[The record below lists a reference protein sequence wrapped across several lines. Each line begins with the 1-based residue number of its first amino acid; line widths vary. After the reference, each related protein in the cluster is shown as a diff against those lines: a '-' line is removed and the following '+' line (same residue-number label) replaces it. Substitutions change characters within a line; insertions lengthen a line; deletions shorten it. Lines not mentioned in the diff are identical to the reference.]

1 MLGIDDIKQKLT
13 VRVND
18 GTGVLVSPLDK
29 DILYVFTCRHV
40 VLDEGKNILPIDNI
54 SISYDEANSKQAHV
68 FTIQSVEVSEQVDN
82 DIAVLVV
89 KRDIDIPHLYISSD
103 RIGCFH
109 IGFPKSRKNAEDKIG
124 NTLVLH
130 IAHFDSNSETDIVEY
145 QYDVNNK
152 ENEIKGMSGGGIF
165 NKDCKLVGIHTQ
177 SAMHDKQEML
187 GKCGMIPISLFL
199 QLIAE
204 KKLPPVLKFDLSY
217 FGKMVGW
224 VFDFSC
230 ERFVD
235 DRTAQFTSDLDQYK
249 AIVEQWSPIR
259 IFDVLIKKGKINEG
273 TKLEG
278 LDQRYWQAFTLFIVG
293 VIALLDM
300 NEPDGEKAIVSLYEK
315 FHYCYSNEELDVY
328 DVREK
333 LEAKLVV
340 GKIKGAYLVVGG
352 LNKTVFYGNY
362 AAPKAQV
369 PDLRKAEII
378 EENDISR
385 SRSNVF
391 NQMTIINN
399 NIFETAVKDC
409 ANTIKEVTIEHYR
422 NKLKEIIEV

>member
-177 SAMHDKQEML
+177 SAMHDKHEML

-293 VIALLDM
+293 VIALLDL

>member
-40 VLDEGKNILPIDNI
+40 VLDEGKNILPLDKIT
-54 SISYDEANSKQAHV
+54 ISYDEINSKQAHV
-68 FTIQSVEVSEQVDN
+68 FTIQSIEVSDRGDS

-89 KRDIDIPHLYISSD
+89 KRDIDIPHLYISSE
-103 RIGCFH
+103 RIECFH
-109 IGFPKSRKNAEDKIG
+109 IGFPKCRKDAENKIG
-124 NTLVLH
+124 NILVLH
-130 IAHFDSNSETDIVEY
+130 IAHFDSNSEIDIVEY
-145 QYDVNNK
+145 QYDVQNSK
-152 ENEIKGMSGGGIF
+152 KEIKGMSGGGIF
-165 NKDCKLVGIHTQ
+165 NKDGKLVGIHTQ

-187 GKCGMIPISLFL
+187 GKSGMLPVSLFL

-224 VFDFSC
+224 VFDFSR

-259 IFDVLIKKGKINEG
+259 IFDVLIKNGKINEG

-293 VIALLDM
+293 VIALLDL
-300 NEPDGEKAIVSLYEK
+300 NEPDGEKAIV
-315 FHYCYSNEELDVY
+315 
-328 DVREK
+328 
-333 LEAKLVV
+333 
-340 GKIKGAYLVVGG
+340 
-352 LNKTVFYGNY
+352 
-362 AAPKAQV
+362 
-369 PDLRKAEII
+369 
-378 EENDISR
+378 
-385 SRSNVF
+385 
-391 NQMTIINN
+391 
-399 NIFETAVKDC
+399 
-409 ANTIKEVTIEHYR
+409 
-422 NKLKEIIEV
+422 

>member
-165 NKDCKLVGIHTQ
+165 NKDCKLVGIYTQ

-293 VIALLDM
+293 VIALLDL

>member
-293 VIALLDM
+293 VIALLDL

>member
-40 VLDEGKNILPIDNI
+40 VLDEGKNIMPIDNI

-293 VIALLDM
+293 VIALLDL

>member
-152 ENEIKGMSGGGIF
+152 ENEIKGMSGGGIL

-293 VIALLDM
+293 VIALLDL

-369 PDLRKAEII
+369 PGLRKAEII

>member
-13 VRVND
+13 VRVNE

-40 VLDEGKNILPIDNI
+40 VLDEGKNILPLDKIT
-54 SISYDEANSKQAHV
+54 ISYDEINSKQAHV
-68 FTIQSVEVSEQVDN
+68 FTIQSIEVSDRGDS

-89 KRDIDIPHLYISSD
+89 KRDIEIPHLYISSE
-103 RIGCFH
+103 RIECFH
-109 IGFPKSRKNAEDKIG
+109 IGFPECRKDAEDKIG
-124 NTLVLH
+124 NILVLH
-130 IAHFDSNSETDIVEY
+130 IKHFDSNSELDVVEY
-145 QYDVNNK
+145 QYDVQNNEK
-152 ENEIKGMSGGGIF
+152 EIKGMSGGGIF
-165 NKDCKLVGIHTQ
+165 NKDGKLVGIHTQ

-187 GKCGMIPISLFL
+187 GKSGMIPVSLFL

-204 KKLPPVLKFDLSY
+204 KELPPVLKFDLSH

-224 VFDFSC
+224 VFDFRR

-235 DRTAQFTSDLDQYK
+235 DRTAQFASDLDQYK
-249 AIVEQWSPIR
+249 AIVEQWSPFR
-259 IFDVLIKKGKINEG
+259 IFDVLKKEGKISKE
-273 TKLEG
+273 TKLES
-278 LDQRYWQAFTLFIVG
+278 LDQRYWRAFTLFIVG
-293 VIALLDM
+293 VIALLDL
-300 NEPDGEKAIVSLYEK
+300 NELDCEKAIVSLYEK

-328 DVREK
+328 EVREK

-378 EENDISR
+378 EENDIAR

-399 NIFETAVKDC
+399 NIFEVAVKDC
-409 ANTIKEVTIEHYR
+409 ANTIDTVTMAHYR

>member
-259 IFDVLIKKGKINEG
+259 IFDVLIKNGKINEG

-293 VIALLDM
+293 VIALLDL

>member
-29 DILYVFTCRHV
+29 EVLYVFTCKHV
-40 VLDEGKNILPIDNI
+40 VLNEEKDILPIGNI
-54 SISYDEANSKQAHV
+54 SVNYDEWNSKQTHK
-68 FTIQSVEVSEQVDN
+68 FTVQSVIVSDQEDN
-82 DIAVLVV
+82 DVAVLVV
-89 KRDIDIPHLYISSD
+89 KRDIDVPHLYISSE
-103 RIGCFH
+103 RTGCFH
-109 IGFPKSRKNAEDKIG
+109 IGFPKNRKDVEDKIC
-124 NTLVLH
+124 NILVLH
-130 IAHFDSNSETDIVEY
+130 IVHFDSDSEKEIVEY
-145 QYDVNNK
+145 QYDVQNNDK
-152 ENEIKGMSGGGIF
+152 EIKGMSGGGIF
-165 NKDCKLVGIHTQ
+165 NKDGKLVGIHTQ

-199 QLIAE
+199 QHIAE

-224 VFDFSC
+224 VFDFSR

-293 VIALLDM
+293 VIALLDL

>member
-1 MLGIDDIKQKLT
+1 MLGIDDIKQKVT

-18 GTGVLVSPLDK
+18 GTGVLVSPFDK
-29 DILYVFTCRHV
+29 EVLYVFTCKHV
-40 VLDEGKNILPIDNI
+40 VLNEEKNILPVGNI
-54 SISYDEANSKQAHV
+54 SVNYDEWNSKRTHN
-68 FTIQSVEVSEQVDN
+68 FTVQSVIVSNQEDN
-82 DIAVLVV
+82 DVAVLVV
-89 KRDIDIPHLYISSD
+89 KRDIDVPHVYISSE
-103 RIGCFH
+103 RTGCFH
-109 IGFPKSRKNAEDKIG
+109 IGFPKNRKDAEDKIG
-124 NTLVLH
+124 NILVLH
-130 IAHFDSNSETDIVEY
+130 IAHFDSNSDINIVEY
-145 QYDVNNK
+145 QYDVGNK

-165 NKDCKLVGIHTQ
+165 NQDGKLVGIHTQ

-187 GKCGMIPISLFL
+187 GKGGMLPVSLFL
-199 QLIAE
+199 QLITE
-204 KKLPPVLKFDLSY
+204 KELSPVLKFDLSH

-224 VFDFSC
+224 VFDFSR

-235 DRTAQFTSDLDQYK
+235 DRTAQFASDLDLYK
-249 AIVEQWSPIR
+249 VIVEQWSPIR
-259 IFDVLIKKGKINEG
+259 IFDVLKKEGKINKE
-273 TKLEG
+273 TKLES

-293 VIALLDM
+293 VIALLDL

-340 GKIKGAYLVVGG
+340 GKIKGAFLVVGG

>member
-82 DIAVLVV
+82 DIALLVV

-293 VIALLDM
+293 VIALLDL

-422 NKLKEIIEV
+422 NKLKEFIEV

>member
-18 GTGVLVSPLDK
+18 GTGLLVSPLDK

-40 VLDEGKNILPIDNI
+40 VLDEGKNILPLDKIT
-54 SISYDEANSKQAHV
+54 ISYDESNSKQAHV
-68 FTIQSVEVSEQVDN
+68 FTIKSVEVSEQVDN
-82 DIAVLVV
+82 DIAVLIV

-109 IGFPKSRKNAEDKIG
+109 IGFPKSRKDAEDKIG

-224 VFDFSC
+224 VFDFSR

-293 VIALLDM
+293 VIALLDL

-333 LEAKLVV
+333 FEAKLVV

>member
-204 KKLPPVLKFDLSY
+204 KKLPPVLEFDLSY

-293 VIALLDM
+293 VIALLDL

>member
-29 DILYVFTCRHV
+29 EVLYVFTCKHV
-40 VLDEGKNILPIDNI
+40 VLNEEKDILPIGNI
-54 SISYDEANSKQAHV
+54 SVNYDEWNSKQTHK
-68 FTIQSVEVSEQVDN
+68 FTVQSVIVSDQEDN
-82 DIAVLVV
+82 DVAVLVV
-89 KRDIDIPHLYISSD
+89 KRDIDVPHLYISSE
-103 RIGCFH
+103 RTGCFH
-109 IGFPKSRKNAEDKIG
+109 IGFPKNRKDVEDKIC
-124 NTLVLH
+124 NILVLH
-130 IAHFDSNSETDIVEY
+130 IVHFDSDSEKEIVEY
-145 QYDVNNK
+145 QYDVQNNDK
-152 ENEIKGMSGGGIF
+152 EIKGMSGGGIF
-165 NKDCKLVGIHTQ
+165 NKDGKLVGIHTQ

-224 VFDFSC
+224 VFDFSR

-293 VIALLDM
+293 VIALLDL
-300 NEPDGEKAIVSLYEK
+300 NEHDGEKAIVSLYEK

-399 NIFETAVKDC
+399 NIFETGVKDC

>member
-40 VLDEGKNILPIDNI
+40 VLDEGKNILPLDKI
-54 SISYDEANSKQAHV
+54 SISYDESNSKQAHV

-109 IGFPKSRKNAEDKIG
+109 IGFPKSRKDAEDKIG

-177 SAMHDKQEML
+177 SAMHDIQEML
-187 GKCGMIPISLFL
+187 GKCGMIPVSLFL

-259 IFDVLIKKGKINEG
+259 IFDVLI
-273 TKLEG
+273 LVM
-278 LDQRYWQAFTLFIVG
+278 RY
-293 VIALLDM
+293 
-300 NEPDGEKAIVSLYEK
+300 
-315 FHYCYSNEELDVY
+315 
-328 DVREK
+328 
-333 LEAKLVV
+333 
-340 GKIKGAYLVVGG
+340 
-352 LNKTVFYGNY
+352 
-362 AAPKAQV
+362 
-369 PDLRKAEII
+369 
-378 EENDISR
+378 
-385 SRSNVF
+385 
-391 NQMTIINN
+391 
-399 NIFETAVKDC
+399 
-409 ANTIKEVTIEHYR
+409 
-422 NKLKEIIEV
+422 

>member
-259 IFDVLIKKGKINEG
+259 MFDVLIKKGKINEG

-293 VIALLDM
+293 VIALLDL

>member
-40 VLDEGKNILPIDNI
+40 VLDEGKNILPLDKITI
-54 SISYDEANSKQAHV
+54 KYDELSKQTHT
-68 FTIQSVEVSEQVDN
+68 FTIQSVEVSEQESN

-89 KRDIDIPHLYISSD
+89 KRDIDVPHLYISSD
-103 RIGCFH
+103 RIKCYH
-109 IGFPKSRKNAEDKIG
+109 IGFPKSRKDAENKIG
-124 NTLVLH
+124 NILVLH
-130 IAHFDSNSETDIVEY
+130 IAHFDSNSDIDIIEY
-145 QYDVNNK
+145 QYDVGNK
-152 ENEIKGMSGGGIF
+152 DDEIKGMSRGGIF
-165 NKDCKLVGIHTQ
+165 NQDGKLVGIHTQ

-187 GKCGMIPISLFL
+187 GKGGMLPVSLFL
-199 QLIAE
+199 RLIAE
-204 KKLPPVLKFDLSY
+204 KELPPVLKFDLNH

-224 VFDFSC
+224 VFDFSR

-235 DRTAQFTSDLDQYK
+235 DRTAQFASDLDQYK
-249 AIVEQWSPIR
+249 SIVEQWSPIR
-259 IFDVLIKKGKINEG
+259 IFDILKEEGKISKE
-273 TKLEG
+273 TKLES

-293 VIALLDM
+293 VIALLDL
-300 NEPDGEKAIVSLYEK
+300 NEPDCEKAIVSLYEK

-328 DVREK
+328 EVREK
-333 LEAKLVV
+333 LEPKLVV

-352 LNKTVFYGNY
+352 LNETVFYGSF
-362 AAPKAQV
+362 APPKAQV

-378 EENDISR
+378 CENDISR

-391 NQMTIINN
+391 SQMTIINN
-399 NIFETAVKDC
+399 NIFEVAVKDC
-409 ANTIKEVTIEHYR
+409 ANTINPVTIAHYR
-422 NKLKEIIEV
+422 DKLKQIIEV

>member
-82 DIAVLVV
+82 DIALLVV

-293 VIALLDM
+293 VIALLDL

>member
-29 DILYVFTCRHV
+29 EVLYVFTCKHV
-40 VLDEGKNILPIDNI
+40 VLNEEKDILPIGNI
-54 SISYDEANSKQAHV
+54 SVNYDEWNSKQTHK
-68 FTIQSVEVSEQVDN
+68 FTVQSVIVSDQEDN
-82 DIAVLVV
+82 DVAVLVV
-89 KRDIDIPHLYISSD
+89 KRDIDVPHLYISSE
-103 RIGCFH
+103 RTGCFH
-109 IGFPKSRKNAEDKIG
+109 IGFPKNRKDVEDKIC
-124 NTLVLH
+124 NILVLH
-130 IAHFDSNSETDIVEY
+130 IVHFDSDSEKEIVEY
-145 QYDVNNK
+145 QYDVQNNDK
-152 ENEIKGMSGGGIF
+152 EIKGMSGGGIF
-165 NKDCKLVGIHTQ
+165 NKDGKLVGIHTQ

-224 VFDFSC
+224 VFDFSR

-293 VIALLDM
+293 VIALLDL
-300 NEPDGEKAIVSLYEK
+300 NEHDGEKAIVSLYEK

>member
-1 MLGIDDIKQKLT
+1 MLRIDDIKQKLT

-40 VLDEGKNILPIDNI
+40 VLDEGKNILPLDKIT
-54 SISYDEANSKQAHV
+54 ISYDELNSKQAHV

-89 KRDIDIPHLYISSD
+89 KRDIDVPHLYISSD

-109 IGFPKSRKNAEDKIG
+109 IGFPKCRRDAEDKIG
-124 NTLVLH
+124 NILVLH
-130 IAHFDSNSETDIVEY
+130 ITHFDSNSEIDIVEY
-145 QYDVNNK
+145 QYDLQNK

-177 SAMHDKQEML
+177 SAMHDKKEML

-199 QLIAE
+199 QLIDE
-204 KKLPPVLKFDLSY
+204 KKLPPVLKFDLSH

-224 VFDFSC
+224 VFDFSR
-230 ERFVD
+230 ERFVN
-235 DRTAQFTSDLDQYK
+235 DRTAQFASDLDQYK

-259 IFDVLIKKGKINEG
+259 IFDVLKQDGKISKD
-273 TKLEG
+273 TKLES

-293 VIALLDM
+293 VIALLDL
-300 NEPDGEKAIVSLYEK
+300 NEPDCEKAIVSLYEK

-328 DVREK
+328 EVREK
-333 LEAKLVV
+333 LEPKLVV

-352 LNKTVFYGNY
+352 LNETVFYGSF
-362 AAPKAQV
+362 ALPKAQV

-378 EENDISR
+378 CENDISR

-391 NQMTIINN
+391 SQMTIINN
-399 NIFETAVKDC
+399 NIFEVAVKDC
-409 ANTIKEVTIEHYR
+409 ANTINPVTIAHYR
-422 NKLKEIIEV
+422 DKLKQIIEV

>member
-259 IFDVLIKKGKINEG
+259 MFDVLIKKGKINEG

-293 VIALLDM
+293 VIALLDL

-422 NKLKEIIEV
+422 TILC

>member
-224 VFDFSC
+224 VFDFSR

-293 VIALLDM
+293 VIALLDL

>member
-109 IGFPKSRKNAEDKIG
+109 IGFPKSRKDAEDKIG

-177 SAMHDKQEML
+177 SAMHDIQEML
-187 GKCGMIPISLFL
+187 GKCGMIPVSLFL

-293 VIALLDM
+293 VIALLDL

>member
-187 GKCGMIPISLFL
+187 GKCGMIPIYLFL

-224 VFDFSC
+224 VFGFSC

-293 VIALLDM
+293 VIALLDL

>member
-1 MLGIDDIKQKLT
+1 MLEIDDIKQKLS

-40 VLDEGKNILPIDNI
+40 VLDEGKNILPLDKII
-54 SISYDEANSKQAHV
+54 IRYDELSKQTHV
-68 FTIQSVEVSEQVDN
+68 FTIQSIEVSEQENN

-89 KRDIDIPHLYISSD
+89 KRDIDVPHLYISSD
-103 RIGCFH
+103 RTKCYH
-109 IGFPKSRKNAEDKIG
+109 IGFPKSRKDAEKKIG
-124 NTLVLH
+124 NILVPY
-130 IAHFDSNSETDIVEY
+130 IAHFDSNSDIDIVEY
-145 QYDVNNK
+145 QYDVGNK

-165 NKDCKLVGIHTQ
+165 NQDGKLVGIHTQ

-187 GKCGMIPISLFL
+187 GKGGMLPVSLFL
-199 QLIAE
+199 QFIAE
-204 KKLPPVLKFDLSY
+204 KKLPPVLKFDLSH

-224 VFDFSC
+224 VFNFSR

-235 DRTAQFTSDLDQYK
+235 DRTAQFASDLDQYK

-259 IFDVLIKKGKINEG
+259 IFDVLKKDGKISKE
-273 TKLEG
+273 TRLES
-278 LDQRYWQAFTLFIVG
+278 LDQKYWQAFTLFIVG
-293 VIALLDM
+293 VISLLDL
-300 NEPDGEKAIVSLYEK
+300 NEPDCEKAIVSLYEK

-328 DVREK
+328 EVREK
-333 LEAKLVV
+333 LEPKLVV

-352 LNKTVFYGNY
+352 LNETVFYGSF
-362 AAPKAQV
+362 APPKAQV

-378 EENDISR
+378 CENDISR

-391 NQMTIINN
+391 SQMTIINN
-399 NIFETAVKDC
+399 NIFEIAVKDC
-409 ANTIKEVTIEHYR
+409 ANTIELVTIAHYR
-422 NKLKEIIEV
+422 DKLKQIIEV

>member
-293 VIALLDM
+293 VIALLDL

-315 FHYCYSNEELDVY
+315 FHYCYSKEELDVY

>member
-82 DIAVLVV
+82 DIVLLVV

-293 VIALLDM
+293 VIALLDL

>member
-187 GKCGMIPISLFL
+187 GKCGMITKSLFL

-293 VIALLDM
+293 VIALLDL

>member
-40 VLDEGKNILPIDNI
+40 VLDEGKNILPLDKITI
-54 SISYDEANSKQAHV
+54 KYDELSKQTHT
-68 FTIQSVEVSEQVDN
+68 FTIQSVEVSEQESN

-89 KRDIDIPHLYISSD
+89 KRDIDVPHLYISSD
-103 RIGCFH
+103 RIKCYH
-109 IGFPKSRKNAEDKIG
+109 IGFPKSRKDAENKIG
-124 NTLVLH
+124 NILVLH
-130 IAHFDSNSETDIVEY
+130 IAHFDSNSDIDIVEY
-145 QYDVNNK
+145 QYDVGNK

-165 NKDCKLVGIHTQ
+165 NQDGKLVGIHTQ

-187 GKCGMIPISLFL
+187 GKGGMLPVSLFL

-204 KKLPPVLKFDLSY
+204 KELPPVLKFDLNH

-224 VFDFSC
+224 VFDFSR

-235 DRTAQFTSDLDQYK
+235 DRTAQFASDLDQYK
-249 AIVEQWSPIR
+249 SIVEQWSPIR
-259 IFDVLIKKGKINEG
+259 IFDILKEEGKISKE
-273 TKLEG
+273 TKLES

-293 VIALLDM
+293 VIALLDL
-300 NEPDGEKAIVSLYEK
+300 NEPDCEKAIVSLYEK

-328 DVREK
+328 EVREK
-333 LEAKLVV
+333 LEPKLVV

-352 LNKTVFYGNY
+352 LNETVFYGSL
-362 AAPKAQV
+362 APPKAQV

-378 EENDISR
+378 CENDISR

-391 NQMTIINN
+391 SQMTIINN
-399 NIFETAVKDC
+399 NIFEVAVKDC
-409 ANTIKEVTIEHYR
+409 ANTINPVTIAHYR
-422 NKLKEIIEV
+422 DKLKQIIEV

>member
-109 IGFPKSRKNAEDKIG
+109 IGFPKSRKNAEDKIE

-293 VIALLDM
+293 VIALLDL

>member
-293 VIALLDM
+293 VISLLDL

-378 EENDISR
+378 EEKDISR